1 MVSFCTYPL
10 CIQLICREPGLH
22 NPFIAVG
29 NLMNALMSAKF
40 ILGLVVMIIYGISGD
55 RSAVLGQLSPDFY
68 RFSCPNVDQI
78 VFETLR
84 TLSARSNVVA
94 PSILRLFFHDC
105 FIQGCDASI
114 MISSTPFNRA
124 ERDLA
129 ENNIGQTA
137 FDTISEIKKE
147 VERACPGVVSC
158 ADIIALAAKD
168 AVALL
173 GGPNW
178 QVPKGRLD
186 GLTSQAA
193 TSVGRIPGGNVNS
206 RQLINSFSA
215 LGFSVVEMVVLSGAH
230 TVGFSQCREF
240 SNRLYNFSPVMRTD
254 PSMEPGFVRTLEA
267 SCPLMGDPSKFQAID
282 ISTPF
287 VFDNTY
293 FKNLVAGR
301 GLLFSDQDLFSGD
314 NETRDIVMRLANSQE
329 LFFSNFAAAMI
340 KLGSL
345 GVRTDRSNGEIR
357 QDCTAFNSH

>member
-1 MVSFCTYPL
+1 
-10 CIQLICREPGLH
+10 
-22 NPFIAVG
+22 
-29 NLMNALMSAKF
+29 MSAKF
-40 ILGLVVMIIYGISGD
+40 ILSLLVVIIHGLSGD
-55 RSAVLGQLSPDFY
+55 LSAVLGQLSPDFY

-78 VFETLR
+78 VFETMR

-94 PSILRLFFHDC
+94 PSTLRLFFHDC

-114 MISSTPFNRA
+114 MISSTPINRA

-129 ENNIGQTA
+129 ENNIAQIT
-137 FDTISEIKKE
+137 FDTIVEIKRA

-158 ADIIALAAKD
+158 ADIIALAARD
-168 AVALL
+168 SVALL

-186 GLTSQAA
+186 GLTSEAA
-193 TSVGRIPGGNVNS
+193 SSLGRIPSANINA
-206 RQLINSFSA
+206 RQLINTFAAS
-215 LGFSVVEMVVLSGAH
+215 GFSLAEMVVLSGAH

-240 SNRLYNFSPVMRTD
+240 TNRLYDFSPLMRTD
-254 PSMEPGFVRTLEA
+254 PNMEPGFVRTLEA
-267 SCPLMGDPSKFQAID
+267 SCPLTGDPSKFQAID

-314 NETRDIVMRLANSQE
+314 NETRDIVMRLASSQD
-329 LFFSNFAAAMI
+329 LFFTNFAAAMI

-345 GVRTDRSNGEIR
+345 GVRTDRSDGEIR